1 MPQWATF
8 AGFAIVVTAG
18 LLLLSHASRGVL
30 DGDPE
35 TDSGVGSADHE
46 AGGTSRTVVFDDGDA
61 GNDRAVGDTDV
72 RDRVPDGAEGED
84 RVADDHGSD
93 DRAAADHGSDDR
105 ADDGTG
111 GADHAAEETDDA
123 SGRDG
128 RSEETVVL
136 PKSGVEVQVT
146 DRRGRG
152 ERDRSAD
159 GDPAASNLSTASLL
173 ANVAVSQGLFGVL
186 LLAGAWYA
194 EIPARAFGVAA
205 ETATVG
211 SLALGTGLGLA
222 LYAANE
228 AGATLG
234 ARFGLGEGE
243 RLRSALAP
251 DSAVGWAALL
261 FVVLPVI
268 AGFEELL
275 FRGALVGVLAAG
287 YDVSPWLL
295 ALVSSVAFG
304 FGHGA
309 QGRIGVL
316 VTGALGFVL
325 AAAFVVTGSLLVVV
339 VAHYLV
345 NALEFVVHEGL
356 GIEWPRDAA

>member
-35 TDSGVGSADHE
+35 TGGGVGSTDHE
-46 AGGTSRTVVFDDGDA
+46 ADATSRNVVFDDGDA

-72 RDRVPDGAEGED
+72 RDRVPDEAERGD
-84 RVADDHGSD
+84 RVPASDHGSD
-93 DRAAADHGSDDR
+93 DHV
-105 ADDGTG
+105 ADDTR
-111 GADHAAEETDDA
+111 GADHAAEETDDGA
-123 SGRDG
+123 SERDG
-128 RSEETVVL
+128 RSGETVVL

-152 ERDRSAD
+152 ERSRSAD
-159 GDPAASNLSTASLL
+159 GNPAASNLSTASLL

-194 EIPARAFGVAA
+194 EVPARAFGVAA

-356 GIEWPRDAA
+356 GVEWPRDAA

>member
-18 LLLLSHASRGVL
+18 LLLLSHASRAVL
-30 DGDPE
+30 DGAP
-35 TDSGVGSADHE
+35 TDERVESANHEPDGPSGN
-46 AGGTSRTVVFDDGDA
+46 VVFDDGDA
-61 GNDRAVGDTDV
+61 RGDGTVVDPDDRG
-72 RDRVPDGAEGED
+72 
-84 RVADDHGSD
+84 RVADD
-93 DRAAADHGSDDR
+93 ADR
-105 ADDGTG
+105 ADRTTDGADRPDRLADGT
-111 GADHAAEETDDA
+111 DEAASDRDEDGETI
-123 SGRDG
+123 
-128 RSEETVVL
+128 VL
-136 PKSGVEVQVT
+136 PKSGVELQVT
-146 DRRGRG
+146 DSHDRGDG
-152 ERDRSAD
+152 SRSIE
-159 GDPAASNLSTASLL
+159 GRPAASDLSAASLL
-173 ANVAVSQGLFGVL
+173 ANVALSQGLFGAL

-194 EIPARAFGVAA
+194 EIPARAFGVAS
-205 ETATVG
+205 ETTTAG
-211 SLALGTGLGLA
+211 SLAIGVGLGLA

-228 AGATLG
+228 AGAAAG
-234 ARFGLGEGE
+234 ARFGLGEGD

-287 YDVSPWLL
+287 YDVSPWAL
-295 ALVSSVAFG
+295 ALLSSVAFG

-325 AAAFVVTGSLLVVV
+325 AAAFVATGSLLVVV

-356 GIEWPRDAA
+356 GVEWPRDAA

>member
-18 LLLLSHASRGVL
+18 LLLLSHASRAFL
-30 DGDPE
+30 DGAP
-35 TDSGVGSADHE
+35 TDERVESANHEPDGPSGN
-46 AGGTSRTVVFDDGDA
+46 VVFDDGDG
-61 GNDRAVGDTDV
+61 GNGPLGDADGRDNVLDGADRAEHVADDDDRAEHPSGDSESTDLCGDTD
-72 RDRVPDGAEGED
+72 
-84 RVADDHGSD
+84 
-93 DRAAADHGSDDR
+93 
-105 ADDGTG
+105 G
-111 GADHAAEETDDA
+111 GA
-123 SGRDG
+123 SGGEG
-128 RSEETVVL
+128 RREETVVL
-136 PKSGVEVQVT
+136 PKSGVELQVT
-146 DRRGRG
+146 DSHDRGDG
-152 ERDRSAD
+152 SRSIE
-159 GDPAASNLSTASLL
+159 GRPAASDLSAASLL
-173 ANVAVSQGLFGVL
+173 ANVALSQGLFGAL

-194 EIPARAFGVAA
+194 EIPARAFGVAS
-205 ETATVG
+205 ETTTAG
-211 SLALGTGLGLA
+211 SLAIGVGLGLA

-228 AGATLG
+228 AGAAAG
-234 ARFGLGEGE
+234 ARFGLGEGD
-243 RLRSALAP
+243 RLRGALAP

-287 YDVSPWLL
+287 YDVSPWAL
-295 ALVSSVAFG
+295 ALLSSVAFG

-325 AAAFVVTGSLLVVV
+325 AAAFVATGSLLVVV

-356 GIEWPRDAA
+356 GVEWPRDAA